1 MFKHRNE
8 GQAKKPTATDDN
20 VLGNIFENKDGKK
33 TEKKFDDK
41 DLLELVT
48 YKLGFQEGKQ
58 SKSKFEKVSSFLFS
72 ALIVAS
78 VLFFVV
84 FRPAVGGVFG
94 KISATEI
101 LPEDIEVT
109 FDDVRGCEEAKQE
122 LQVI

>member
-1 MFKHRNE
+1 MLIRNIAHSIAALRQIHTHVR
-8 GQAKKPTATDDN
+8 G
-20 VLGNIFENKDGKK
+20 GG

-78 VLFFVV
+78 VLFFAL
-84 FRPAVGGVFG
+84 AVGSLVE
-94 KISATEI
+94 K
-101 LPEDIEVT
+101 L
-109 FDDVRGCEEAKQE
+109 
-122 LQVI
+122 